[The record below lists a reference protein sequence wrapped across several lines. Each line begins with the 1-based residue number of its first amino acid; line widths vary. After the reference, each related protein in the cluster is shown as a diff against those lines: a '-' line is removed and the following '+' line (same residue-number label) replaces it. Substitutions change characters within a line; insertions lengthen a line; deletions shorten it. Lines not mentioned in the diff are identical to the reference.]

1 MRQNAA
7 PVARLGLVAG
17 LLLAVAIAGLARVA
31 DGAEKPWLGVYTQEM
46 SEGLRE
52 GLDYDGPGG
61 VLVTRVVGG
70 SPAEKAGLR
79 RDDVLV
85 RLNGRQVDNPAELT
99 EIVGAA
105 RVGQRVS
112 VQVSRGGAS
121 RTLSV
126 TLGARPEGAV
136 ERRIEI
142 EVPDAPEPP
151 EAPEAPEAPAAP
163 KEREKRIVIRD
174 LEDLEDLDE
183 APGLG
188 FMGDGPGVLRL
199 AGRGRLGARV
209 ESLSPALGEY
219 FGLKDGKGA
228 LVLEVL
234 EGRSAAKAGLLA
246 GDVITRVDDK
256 PVADSR
262 DLVGALR
269 GKDGKVALRVVR
281 HGSPRTIEA
290 VLDEPGSAWTMSLG
304 DRPGGSPGVR
314 KQIVLRATDRDD
326 LRHELDRLKRDLEK
340 LRERLELELEEE
352 RGE

>member
-1 MRQNAA
+1 MVPPAPSSSTMPAA
-7 PVARLGLVAG
+7 
-17 LLLAVAIAGLARVA
+17 
-31 DGAEKPWLGVYTQEM
+31 
-46 SEGLRE
+46 
-52 GLDYDGPGG
+52 
-61 VLVTRVVGG
+61 
-70 SPAEKAGLR
+70 
-79 RDDVLV
+79 
-85 RLNGRQVDNPAELT
+85 
-99 EIVGAA
+99 
-105 RVGQRVS
+105 VS
-112 VQVSRGGAS
+112 AS
-121 RTLSV
+121 RMRSDSAKSFALRAACRAAISASIAASISIC
-126 TLGARPEGAV
+126 LASISASLRK
-136 ERRIEI
+136 
-142 EVPDAPEPP
+142 PP

-246 GDVITRVDDK
+246 GDVITRVGDK

-269 GKDGKVALRVVR
+269 GKEGKVALRVVR